1 MAIPQVTGNG
11 TAVSGAGSLTVV
23 WPAHTAGNIGLLVIE
38 TGGEGTT
45 LSITAPTGWAEVTG
59 SPVTDVATTAGSK
72 LQVFWKRAASSA
84 EGNVTVPDSGDHQ
97 LARIVTFNGCAP
109 TGNPWNV
116 VTTATKTTASTTVTF
131 PSVTTTVDEVLC
143 VLIATRAN
151 DSASTTAFGLP
162 GAMTSSLANRSKS
175 EAGTTSGH
183 GGGFVVFVG
192 EKATAGATGTS
203 STTCPSSTNAMMV
216 IGLRP
221 DPSITIA
228 GQIGAAAA
236 AGSAVSVNE
245 TIAGNIGGAS
255 AAGNTA
261 SVVEQYFARITW
273 AEAAYQAIP
282 NVTVPFTVGNAVAAG
297 STAGVSVYD
306 AVRVTWAEA
315 QYQAVPNVTI
325 PFTVGNAVAAG
336 ATAGVTLY
344 DAVRVTWAEAQYQAT
359 SGTTV
364 PFTVGNAAAGGP
376 VGATVSEDITLAAT
390 TGNAVAG
397 GPSGATVSVDLALD
411 CGIGNVVAAGL
422 VASVSGLAVY
432 NAGVTWAEAQYLA
445 GLNTSI
451 FCLVGNAVAGGPA
464 GATVSEDITLV
475 FTTGNAV
482 AGGPAGA
489 TVSEDITLGC
499 NAGNAVAAGLTA
511 LVFNVIAYNARV
523 TWAEAQYQADPN
535 VRIAC
540 FVGNADAAGQRCQVL
555 PPLTVAPSATPG
567 YAPKTRY
574 RVRVGSR
581 WMEVDPLDPMSVRRA
596 YDAAQEDAQDAAT
609 QDVEAPAAVAAQA
622 VVVQPIKG
630 PDYAGLAK
638 EARRISEDIRKVYA
652 DALQTALIAR
662 LMREQIE
669 RDDEDDIA
677 VLLASI

>member
-1 MAIPQVTGNG
+1 
-11 TAVSGAGSLTVV
+11 
-23 WPAHTAGNIGLLVIE
+23 
-38 TGGEGTT
+38 
-45 LSITAPTGWAEVTG
+45 
-59 SPVTDVATTAGSK
+59 
-72 LQVFWKRAASSA
+72 
-84 EGNVTVPDSGDHQ
+84 
-97 LARIVTFNGCAP
+97 
-109 TGNPWNV
+109 
-116 VTTATKTTASTTVTF
+116 
-131 PSVTTTVDEVLC
+131 
-143 VLIATRAN
+143 
-151 DSASTTAFGLP
+151 
-162 GAMTSSLANRSKS
+162 
-175 EAGTTSGH
+175 
-183 GGGFVVFVG
+183 
-192 EKATAGATGTS
+192 
-203 STTCPSSTNAMMV
+203 MMV

-245 TIAGNIGGAS
+245 TIAGNIGSAS

-325 PFTVGNAVAAG
+325 PLGVGNAVAAG

-364 PFTVGNAAAGGP
+364 PFTVGNAVAGGP
-376 VGATVSEDITLAAT
+376 AGATVSEDITLAAT

-397 GPSGATVSVDLALD
+397 GPAGATVSVDLALD
-411 CGIGNVVAAGL
+411 CGTGNAVATGL
-422 VASVSGLAVY
+422 VAFVSGSADY
-432 NAGVTWAEAQYLA
+432 NARVTWAEAQYQA
-445 GLNTSI
+445 DPNTKI

-464 GATVSEDITLV
+464 GATVSVDT
-475 FTTGNAV
+475 
-482 AGGPAGA
+482 
-489 TVSEDITLGC
+489 TLGF
-499 NAGNAVAAGLTA
+499 NAGDAVAAGLA
-511 LVFNVIAYNARV
+511 ASVSNVVTYNAQV

-574 RVRVGSR
+574 RVRVGAR

-622 VVVQPIKG
+622 VAVQPIKG
-630 PDYAGLAK
+630 PDYTGLAK

-652 DALQTALIAR
+652 GALQTALIAR

>member
-1 MAIPQVTGNG
+1 MAIVQVTGNG
-11 TAVSGAGSLTVV
+11 TAVSGAGSLTVA
-23 WPAHTAGNIGLLVIE
+23 WPTHSVGHIGLLVIE
-38 TGGEGTT
+38 TGGEGST
-45 LSITAPTGWAEVTG
+45 LSITAPTGWAAVTG
-59 SPVTDVATTAGSK
+59 SPVTDVTTTAGSK

-84 EGNVTVPDSGDHQ
+84 EGDVTVPDSGDHQ
-97 LARIVTFNGCAP
+97 LARIVTFSRCAP
-109 TGNPWNV
+109 TGNPWDV

-131 PSVTTTVDEVLC
+131 PSVTTTVDGVLC

-151 DSASTTAFGLP
+151 DSASITSFGLP
-162 GAMTSSLANRSKS
+162 GVMTSSLTDRSKS

-228 GQIGAAAA
+228 GQIGDAAA
-236 AGSAVSVNE
+236 AGSAVSVDE
-245 TIAGNIGGAS
+245 TIAGNIGSAS

-261 SVVEQYFARITW
+261 SVVEQYFARVTW

-364 PFTVGNAAAGGP
+364 AFTVGNAVAGGP
-376 VGATVSEDITLAAT
+376 AGATVSEDITLAAT

-397 GPSGATVSVDLALD
+397 GPAGTTVSVDLTLD
-411 CGIGNVVAAGL
+411 CGTGNAVAAGL
-422 VASVSGLAVY
+422 VASVSAT
-432 NAGVTWAEAQYLA
+432 AGPSYL
-445 GLNTSI
+445 
-451 FCLVGNAVAGGPA
+451 
-464 GATVSEDITLV
+464 
-475 FTTGNAV
+475 
-482 AGGPAGA
+482 
-489 TVSEDITLGC
+489 
-499 NAGNAVAAGLTA
+499 
-511 LVFNVIAYNARV
+511 ARV

-567 YAPKTRY
+567 YAPRTRY
-574 RVRVGSR
+574 RVRVGTR

>member
-1 MAIPQVTGNG
+1 VAIPQVTGNG
-11 TAVSGAGSLTVV
+11 TAVSGAGSLTVA
-23 WPAHTAGNIGLLVIE
+23 WPTHSAGHIGLLVIE
-38 TGGEGTT
+38 IGGEGTT
-45 LSITAPTGWAEVTG
+45 LSITAPTGWAAVTG

-84 EGNVTVPDSGDHQ
+84 EGDVTVPDSGDHQ
-97 LARIVTFNGCAP
+97 LARIVTFSGCAP
-109 TGNPWNV
+109 TGDPWDV

-151 DSASTTAFGLP
+151 DSASTTAFGTAA
-162 GAMTSSLANRSKS
+162 AMTSSLTNRSKS

-183 GGGFVVFVG
+183 GGGFAVFVG

-228 GQIGAAAA
+228 GQIGNAAA

-261 SVVEQYFARITW
+261 SVVEQYFARVTW

-297 STAGVSVYD
+297 FTAGVSVYD

-315 QYQAVPNVTI
+315 QYQAVPNVTVPFGVGNAVAAGSTAGITVYGGVRVTWAEAQYQAVPNVTI
-325 PFTVGNAVAAG
+325 PFGVGNAVAAG
-336 ATAGVTLY
+336 ATAGVAVY
-344 DAVRVTWAEAQYQAT
+344 GAVRITWAEAQYQAT

-364 PFTVGNAAAGGP
+364 PFTVGNA
-376 VGATVSEDITLAAT
+376 
-390 TGNAVAG
+390 
-397 GPSGATVSVDLALD
+397 
-411 CGIGNVVAAGL
+411 
-422 VASVSGLAVY
+422 
-432 NAGVTWAEAQYLA
+432 
-445 GLNTSI
+445 
-451 FCLVGNAVAGGPA
+451 VAGGPA

-475 FTTGNAV
+475 ATTGNAV
-482 AGGPAGA
+482 AAGS
-489 TVSEDITLGC
+489 TVSITTPTLITCGI
-499 NAGNAVAAGLTA
+499 GNAVAAG
-511 LVFNVIAYNARV
+511 
-523 TWAEAQYQADPN
+523 QQ
-535 VRIAC
+535 
-540 FVGNADAAGQRCQVL
+540 CQVL

-574 RVRVGSR
+574 RVRVGTR